1 MRFMGL
7 GTLHGRLSGEK
18 ITRIMYDI
26 GNLIPQ
32 LHAIFL
38 LIYLRLWFDRGPYKW
53 LRSKT
58 CLGSGPKL
66 ITVNRGVVQELLI
79 ALLRCSGADLSRGK
93 EMEWFS
99 TGRGETASAP
109 NESRI

>member
-7 GTLHGRLSGEK
+7 GTLHGRLSGGK
-18 ITRIMYDI
+18 IIRIMYDI

-32 LHAIFL
+32 LHALFL

-66 ITVNRGVVQELLI
+66 ITINRGVVQELLSHCH
-79 ALLRCSGADLSRGK
+79 AAQGADLSKRRK
-93 EMEWFS
+93 WNVS
-99 TGRGETASAP
+99 TD
-109 NESRI
+109 